1 MTDGSSI
8 PKVLAATETPGES
21 GMKWFQGTADAVRH
35 FLWLFEV
42 GEHLIA
48 SRTFLGWISSSLE
61 HLLFWEFDHYIP
73 RPITVSDVVDS
84 KFYLLTQDVKHKQ
97 IENILI
103 LSGDH
108 FYRMDYIDFLQV
120 KSEFRT

>member
-1 MTDGSSI
+1 MSSMTDGSLI

-48 SRTFLGWISSSLE
+48 SSY
-61 HLLFWEFDHYIP
+61 LFRLNFI
-73 RPITVSDVVDS
+73 
-84 KFYLLTQDVKHKQ
+84 Q
-97 IENILI
+97 
-103 LSGDH
+103 
-108 FYRMDYIDFLQV
+108 
-120 KSEFRT
+120 FRTSIVLGV